1 MIEILTAV
9 SLAGKAF
16 NALKRGVQAH
26 KDLSEMTGYFS
37 AFYDNKDK
45 ITEASIEL
53 ENTNFL
59 SKTLKNKSIETQ
71 ALELAIAKKK
81 TAEYELALREIM
93 QWSGNGE
100 TYTEMMRLRRV
111 LRQQKMDRARA
122 KARRKKDLID
132 ITTALVACAA
142 SLAFIIFI
150 VKIIVDSKG

>member
-16 NALKRGVQAH
+16 NALKRGVEAH
-26 KDLSEMTGYFS
+26 KDLSEMTSYFS
-37 AFYDNKDK
+37 AFYDNKDA

-53 ENTNFL
+53 ENTTFL
-59 SKTLKNKSIETQ
+59 KKKLKNKSIETQ
-71 ALELAIAKKK
+71 ALAKKK

-100 TYTEMMRLRRV
+100 TYKEMMRLRRV

>member
-16 NALKRGVQAH
+16 NALKRGVEAH
-26 KDLSEMTGYFS
+26 KDLSEMTSYFS

-111 LRQQKMDRARA
+111 LRQQKMDRVRA
-122 KARRKKDLID
+122 KARRKKDLVD
-132 ITTALVACAA
+132 ITIAVIAC
-142 SLAFIIFI
+142 SVSVVFIIWI
-150 VKIIVDSKG
+150 VKIIVDNKG

>member
-16 NALKRGVQAH
+16 NALKRGVEAH
-26 KDLSEMTGYFS
+26 KDLSEMTGYLS
-37 AFYDNKDK
+37 AFYDNKDA

-53 ENTNFL
+53 ENTTFL
-59 SKTLKNKSIETQ
+59 KKKLKNKSIETQ

-132 ITTALVACAA
+132 M
-142 SLAFIIFI
+142 SLAIIIASVSLISIFWI

>member
-26 KDLSEMTGYFS
+26 KDLSEMTGYFA
-37 AFYDNKDK
+37 AFYDNKDA

-59 SKTLKNKSIETQ
+59 SKKLKNKSIETQ

-81 TAEYELALREIM
+81 TAEYEIALREIM

-132 ITTALVACAA
+132 M
-142 SLAFIIFI
+142 SLAIIILSVSI
-150 VKIIVDSKG
+150 VSIIWIMKIIVTSK

>member
-16 NALKRGVQAH
+16 NALKRGVEAH
-26 KDLSEMTGYFS
+26 KDLSEMTSYFS

-111 LRQQKMDRARA
+111 LHQQKMDRARA

-132 ITTALVACAA
+132 ITIAVIAC
-142 SLAFIIFI
+142 SVSVVFIIWI
-150 VKIIVDSKG
+150 VKIIVANKG

>member
-16 NALKRGVQAH
+16 NALKRGVEMQR
-26 KDLSEMTGYFS
+26 DLSEMTGYFS
-37 AFYDNKDK
+37 QFYDSKDK

-53 ENTNFL
+53 ENTSFL
-59 SKTLKNKSIETQ
+59 KKKLKNKSIETQ

-100 TYTEMMRLRRV
+100 TYQEMMRLRRV

-122 KARRKKDLID
+122 KARRKKDLVD
-132 ITTALVACAA
+132 ITIAVIAC
-142 SLAFIIFI
+142 SVSVAFIIWI

>member
-53 ENTNFL
+53 ENTSFL
-59 SKTLKNKSIETQ
+59 SKQLSKKSIETQ
-71 ALELAIAKKK
+71 ALELAIAKQK

-93 QWSGNGE
+93 VWSGQAE
-100 TYTEMMRLRRV
+100 TYQEMMRLRRV
-111 LRQQKMDRARA
+111 LRQQRLDRARA
-122 KARRKKDLID
+122 KAKRKKDLVD
-132 ITTALVACAA
+132 L
-142 SLAFIIFI
+142 SLAIIILSVSI
-150 VKIIVDSKG
+150 VSIIWIMKIIVTSK

>member
-16 NALKRGVQAH
+16 NALKKGVEHH
-26 KDLSEMTGYFS
+26 KDLSEMTSYFS

-100 TYTEMMRLRRV
+100 TYQEMMRLRRV
-111 LRQQKMDRARA
+111 LRQQKLDRARA
-122 KARRKKDLID
+122 KAKRKKDLVD
-132 ITTALVACAA
+132 L
-142 SLAFIIFI
+142 SLAIIILSVSI
-150 VKIIVDSKG
+150 VSIIWIMKIIVTSK